1 MSGKAPLFSDFPP
14 LVSKAWKQQIQYELK
29 GADYNETLIW
39 NSPEGIRVKP
49 FYHGDED
56 VPAYEIPA
64 KAPGFL
70 ICQDIFVFDVAKSA
84 IRALDSLKR
93 GAETIRFILPEATV
107 DLEGLLGKFPFRTNE
122 LHLRLE
128 FLSVDFLKRLDA
140 LASKHDAVI
149 HCEIDPIRHLAKDGN
164 WYACPE
170 KDNFK
175 ALSSAITQTKRLAL
189 LSVDATTYQNAGA
202 NIVQQLAYA
211 LAHTNDYFNRL
222 DDTGHPLTVHFAIGS
237 NYFFEIAK
245 LRAFRLL
252 YAALAKAY
260 GRDENCRLFAV
271 PTRRNKTLYDY
282 NVNMLR
288 TTSECMAAIAGG
300 ADLVA
305 NLPYDAIYHK
315 SNEFGERI
323 ARNQLL
329 ILKNESHFDA
339 ASNPADGSHYLE
351 SLTAQLAEKAL
362 ALFKE
367 IEAGGGLLEAFKE
380 GTIQRKIRESADKE
394 QQAFDSG
401 AEILLGTNK
410 YPNPS
415 DRMQDE
421 LQLFPFVK
429 VQQRKTLITPLIE
442 KRLAEK
448 AEQQRLATEKPT
460 EP

>member
-1 MSGKAPLFSDFPP
+1 MQ
-14 LVSKAWKQQIQYELK
+14 LV
-29 GADYNETLIW
+29 
-39 NSPEGIRVKP
+39 
-49 FYHGDED
+49 
-56 VPAYEIPA
+56 
-64 KAPGFL
+64 
-70 ICQDIFVFDVAKSA
+70 
-84 IRALDSLKR
+84 
-93 GAETIRFILPEATV
+93 
-107 DLEGLLGKFPFRTNE
+107 
-122 LHLRLE
+122 
-128 FLSVDFLKRLDA
+128 A
-140 LASKHDAVI
+140 LAARS
-149 HCEIDPIRHLAKDGN
+149 LG
-164 WYACPE
+164 
-170 KDNFK
+170 
-175 ALSSAITQTKRLAL
+175 LAL
-189 LSVDATTYQNAGA
+189 AVLCSS
-202 NIVQQLAYA
+202 YA
-211 LAHTNDYFNRL
+211 LAAYPERPVRIVSPFPPGGGVDIVARIVAQMLTDAVGQQAIVDNRP
-222 DDTGHPLTVHFAIGS
+222 GASGRIGT
-237 NYFFEIAK
+237 EIV
-245 LRAFRLL
+245 
-252 YAALAKAY
+252 AKAASDGY
-260 GRDENCRLFAV
+260 TLLLGSVGPNAIV
-271 PTRRNKTLYDY
+271 P
-282 NVNMLR
+282 
-288 TTSECMAAIAGG
+288 AAYS
-300 ADLVA
+300 

-442 KRLAEK
+442 KRL
-448 AEQQRLATEKPT
+448 RLR
-460 EP
+460 